1 MYSALRASHRLFK
14 SAHADLVPI
23 EALGND
29 GSFIFMCFFD
39 IGLKDKAKACAKG
52 HFFY

>member
-14 SAHADLVPI
+14 SAPADLVPI

-29 GSFIFMCFFD
+29 DYFFIIMCFFE
-39 IGLKDKAKACAKG
+39 IGLKDKAKAL
-52 HFFY
+52 H